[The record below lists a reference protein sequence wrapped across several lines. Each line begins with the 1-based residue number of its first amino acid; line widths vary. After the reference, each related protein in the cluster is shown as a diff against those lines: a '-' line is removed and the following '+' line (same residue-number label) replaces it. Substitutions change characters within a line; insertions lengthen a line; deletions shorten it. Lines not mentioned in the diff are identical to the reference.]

1 VIGVDVFNP
10 ISFWNRAE
18 KGRDHGLFEELKW
31 VGRIPNKGRLV
42 DW

>member
-18 KGRDHGLFEELKW
+18 KGR
-31 VGRIPNKGRLV
+31 VGWDAEIMDFLRS
-42 DW
+42 